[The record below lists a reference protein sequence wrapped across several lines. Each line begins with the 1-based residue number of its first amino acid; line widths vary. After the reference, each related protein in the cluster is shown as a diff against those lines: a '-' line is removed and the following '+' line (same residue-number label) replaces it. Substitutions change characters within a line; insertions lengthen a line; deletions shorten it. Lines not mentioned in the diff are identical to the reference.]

1 MAAGIER
8 VVFIEPYE
16 KSKAAEFHDDSIA
29 VSLPMGGD
37 KKPDGKVSFEPFVGV
52 GPRRFFDLFSTR
64 LGSGYRLK
72 RKDPDGPRVDWE
84 LKKSKLRLQMIPLSY
99 LELEKIASRML
110 DLVRTP
116 TNVKNE
122 TKDGA

>member
-1 MAAGIER
+1 
-8 VVFIEPYE
+8 
-16 KSKAAEFHDDSIA
+16 
-29 VSLPMGGD
+29 
-37 KKPDGKVSFEPFVGV
+37 
-52 GPRRFFDLFSTR
+52 
-64 LGSGYRLK
+64 
-72 RKDPDGPRVDWE
+72 
-84 LKKSKLRLQMIPLSY
+84 MIPLSY